1 MLKIGIIGTQ
11 NTIVGEKDTA
21 EARLSGL
28 LPVYATPA
36 LIAFVEYTCF
46 QSIMPELEEGT
57 GTVGTALNFKHLSAS
72 PVGAHIRCESEL
84 IEIDGR
90 RLVFNVNAYDD
101 FGLIG
106 SGIHER
112 FIIKNDRFMQKVS
125 DKAAKLHDPD
135 NKKE

>member
-1 MLKIGIIGTQ
+1 MLNIGIKGIQ
-11 NTIVGEKDTA
+11 NTVVGKNDTA

-57 GTVGTALNFKHLSAS
+57 GTVGTALDFKHLSAS

-90 RLVFNVNAYDD
+90 RLVFNVKAYDD

-106 SGIHER
+106 EGTHER

-125 DKAAKLHDPD
+125 AKAEKLHEPET
-135 NKKE
+135 K